1 MLANSCFAI
10 IIRNSRSGCSNT
22 LGFLHSL
29 GVPEFRKLKPWGNHT
44 CNDQNYEVYSKG
56 CGGWGSSSTA
66 MADAEL
72 CCPVVEPLAGDA
84 ADDGVSVRESTS
96 GSVGCR
102 SLKRTNPE
110 GADFTGTYLLSS
122 INLINFSWAGT
133 TLAGFVKIS

>member
-1 MLANSCFAI
+1 M
-10 IIRNSRSGCSNT
+10 RNY
-22 LGFLHSL
+22 
-29 GVPEFRKLKPWGNHT
+29 
-44 CNDQNYEVYSKG
+44 QNYEVYSKG

-66 MADAEL
+66 MAAAEL
-72 CCPVVEPLAGDA
+72 CCPVAEPLAGDA
-84 ADDGVSVRESTS
+84 VDEGVSVRESTS

-122 INLINFSWAGT
+122 INLINFSWVGT